1 MARGLKRFQTD
12 AVDSALRLF
21 THVKGLLDA
30 APDAVSRAD
39 AVTHNGFLLIEA
51 PTGSGK
57 TLMAGKIAEQFA
69 YMEDVVWFWFAP
81 FKGVVGQTAGFL
93 REEFAGLRLREL
105 QDDRDIGSSRRGD
118 VFVTTWQTVA
128 TRVADRRNVR
138 KEGELAP
145 SVDLLVQ
152 GLRDKKLR
160 IGVVVDEAHHGFHGD
175 TLAAKFFREIL
186 NPEYAI
192 LITATPDD
200 KDLEE
205 FEEKIGVAELRRTS
219 ISRYDVVES
228 GLIKRGVKC
237 IAYLA
242 EADKQDLVDFEQT
255 ALRDGTACHRKI
267 KQAIADAGISLT
279 PLMLVQVDQS
289 KDSVARAV
297 EELKALGFKESEIA
311 VHTAD
316 EPDANILALAN
327 DETKEVLIFKMAV
340 ALGFDAPRAFTLVS
354 MRASRDRDFGVQL
367 VGRILRVHRRLQN
380 RELPEFLNHGYVFLA
395 DAAAQEGIE
404 SAGQRI
410 NHITTAYATVSTTT
424 ALVHTP
430 GGSTVQV
437 LGPGGQS
444 FLFRTDT
451 AQPASAGEEPA
462 DLVLQALFAPGGRA
476 FAPVNVS
483 VPAPASPAEA
493 AARAVWGKYVYS
505 LKSGVPRRFLSQVVR
520 ADSEVTEAECAAQ
533 FVVSARDLLAA
544 LAGRVKVHKKTLNV
558 FTQQIQMELV
568 GAAISPEQAA
578 RQAQRALFKSGFFH
592 PKELED
598 ALLNRLQAILTE
610 EALEGA
616 DNPDA
621 VQHFLD
627 VILATHPQLL
637 YEAQRK
643 ALVKY
648 ATTIPTD
655 EELPAEYV
663 WDSPLT
669 VSPLNVYGIVPPD
682 LNGWERAFAD
692 FLDRD
697 TTGTVKWWHRNP
709 VDQDWSVCVMR
720 ADGRAFYPDF
730 IIGVAGRKTQDG
742 VLLADTKFGFEIGQE
757 FPKLLAEHPGY
768 GRTMIIHRGATGVWH
783 MTKVDTEGRPKLG
796 DELQMYNMA
805 AF

>member
-12 AVDSALRLF
+12 AVESALRLF
-21 THVKGLLDA
+21 AHVKSQLDA

-51 PTGSGK
+51 PTGAGK
-57 TLMAGKIAEQFA
+57 TLMAGKIAEQFS
-69 YMEDVVWFWFAP
+69 YTEDVVWFWFAP

-105 QDDRDIGSSRRGD
+105 QDDRDVGSSRRGD

-128 TRVADRRNVR
+128 TRVTDRRNVR

-152 GLRDKKLR
+152 GLRDMKLR

-175 TLAAKFFREIL
+175 TLAAKFFREVL
-186 NPEYAI
+186 NPDYAI

-200 KDLEE
+200 KDLED
-205 FEEKIGVAELRRTS
+205 FEEKIGVAELQRTS
-219 ISRYDVVES
+219 IARYDVVGS

-242 EADKQDLVDFEQT
+242 ESDKESLVDFEQT

-267 KQAIADAGISLT
+267 KQAIADAGISLV

-297 EELKALGFKESEIA
+297 DELKALGFKEGEIA

-327 DETKEVLIFKMAV
+327 DETKEVLVFKMAV

-380 RELPEFLNHGYVFLA
+380 RELPEFLTQGYVFLA
-395 DAAAQEGIE
+395 DAAAQAGIE

-410 NHITTAYATVSTTT
+410 NQITTAYATVSTTT

-430 GGSTVQV
+430 GGTTVQV

-444 FLFRTDT
+444 YLFRTDQ
-451 AQPASAGEEPA
+451 AQPASPTA
-462 DLVLQALFAPGGRA
+462 DVGSFVLQSLFSTAGLARAPAAG
-476 FAPVNVS
+476 
-483 VPAPASPAEA
+483 PAPSPETPAEA
-493 AARAVWGKYVYS
+493 VARVVWGKHRYA
-505 LKSGVPRRFLSQVVR
+505 LRPGVPRRFLSQVVR
-520 ADSEVTEAECAAQ
+520 EDSEVTEAECAAQ
-533 FVVSARDLLAA
+533 FAVSAAEVLAA
-544 LAGRVKVHKKTLNV
+544 LLGRVNVHKKTLDV
-558 FTQQIQMELV
+558 FTQQILMELT
-568 GAAISPEQAA
+568 AASISPQQAA
-578 RQAQRALFKSGFFH
+578 RLAQRALCKSGYFH
-592 PKELED
+592 PQELEK
-598 ALLNRLQAILTE
+598 ALLSRLRSILVE
-610 EALEGA
+610 LAYDGA
-616 DNPDA
+616 EDPER
-621 VQHFLD
+621 VEQFLD
-627 VILATHPQLL
+627 VILASHPQLL

-643 ALVKY
+643 ALAKY
-648 ATTIPTD
+648 ATTVPTE
-655 EELPAEYV
+655 EELPAQYIS
-663 WDSPLT
+663 DAPLSA
-669 VSPLNVYGIVPPD
+669 SPLNVYGIVPPD
-682 LNGWERAFAD
+682 LNSWERAFAD
-692 FLDRD
+692 LLDRD
-697 TTGTVKWWHRNP
+697 TSGTVKWWHRNP
-709 VDQDWSVCVMR
+709 VDQEWSICVML

-730 IIGVAGRKTQDG
+730 IIGVNGRGTQDG
-742 VLLADTKFGFEIGQE
+742 VLLVDTKYAFELGQE
-757 FPKLLAEHPGY
+757 FPKLLAQHPTY
-768 GRTMIIHRGATGVWH
+768 GRTMIIHRAGNGPWH
-783 MTKVDTEGRPKLG
+783 IVTVNDQDRPKLG
-796 DELQMYNMA
+796 KELRVADMLG
-805 AF
+805 F

>member
-30 APDAVSRAD
+30 APDPVSRAD
-39 AVTHNGFLLIEA
+39 AVAHNGYLLIEA

-57 TLMAGKIAEQFA
+57 TLMAGKIAEAFTFR
-69 YMEDVVWFWFAP
+69 EDVVWFWFAP

-128 TRVADRRNVR
+128 TRVTDRRNVR

-145 SVDLLVQ
+145 SIDLLVQ

-205 FEEKIGVAELRRTS
+205 FEEKIGVAELHRTS
-219 ISRYDVVES
+219 IGRFDVVES

-242 EADKQDLVDFEQT
+242 EADQQSLVDFEQT
-255 ALRDGTACHRKI
+255 ALRDGTACHRRI
-267 KQAIADAGISLT
+267 KQAIADAGLSLV
-279 PLMLVQVDQS
+279 PLMMVQV
-289 KDSVARAV
+289 KDSAGVPRAV

-327 DETKEVLIFKMAV
+327 DETKQVLVFKMAV

-380 RELPEFLNHGYVFLA
+380 RELPEFLNYGYVFLA

-410 NHITTAYATVSTTT
+410 NQITTAYATVSTTT

-444 FLFRTDT
+444 YLFRTDA
-451 AQPASAGEEPA
+451 AQPVPPGGEAES
-462 DLVLQALFAPGGRA
+462 LVLQALFATGGKSTV
-476 FAPVNVS
+476 PVNS
-483 VPAPASPAEA
+483 ADATPASPAEA
-493 AARAVWGKYVYS
+493 AARAVWGKYSYP
-505 LKSGVPRRFLSQVVR
+505 LKTGAPRRFLAQAVR
-520 ADSEVTEAECAAQ
+520 EDSEVTEAECAAQ

-544 LAGRVKVHKKTLNV
+544 LVGRVRVHKKTLDV

-568 GAAISPEQAA
+568 GASISPQQATC
-578 RQAQRALFKSGFFH
+578 QAQRALCKSGYFH
-592 PKELED
+592 PKELET
-598 ALLNRLQAILTE
+598 ALLTRLQVILTE
-610 EALEGA
+610 EAFEGA
-616 DNPDA
+616 DDPA
-621 VQHFLD
+621 RVEQFLD
-627 VILATHPQLL
+627 VILASHPQLL

-643 ALVKY
+643 ALAKY
-648 ATTIPTD
+648 ATTVPT
-655 EELPAEYV
+655 EAELPAEYT
-663 WDSPLT
+663 WDTPLNA
-669 VSPLNVYGIVPPD
+669 SPLNVYGIVPPD
-682 LNGWERAFAD
+682 VNGWERAFAE

-709 VDQDWSVCVMR
+709 VDQDWSVCVMLS
-720 ADGRAFYPDF
+720 DGRAFYPDF
-730 IIGVAGRKTQDG
+730 IIGVKGRKTQDG
-742 VLLADTKFGFEIGQE
+742 VLLADTKFGFELGQE
-757 FPKLLAEHPGY
+757 FPKLLAEHPAY
-768 GRTMIIHRGATGVWH
+768 GRTLIIHRAGTGPWQICR
-783 MTKVDTEGRPKLG
+783 VDDAGRPKLG
-796 DELQMYNMA
+796 DEVRIADLPG
-805 AF
+805 F

>member
-1 MARGLKRFQTD
+1 MARGLKGFQTK
-12 AVDSALRLF
+12 AVDRALILF

-30 APDAVSRAD
+30 APDALSRAD
-39 AVTHNGFLLIEA
+39 AVSHNGYLLIEA

-69 YMEDVVWFWFAP
+69 YIEDVVWFWFAP

-128 TRVADRRNVR
+128 TRVTDRRNVR

-145 SVDLLVQ
+145 SIDLLVQ

-186 NPEYAI
+186 NPEYSI

-200 KDLEE
+200 KDLED
-205 FEEKIGVAELRRTS
+205 FEEKIGVAELHRTS
-219 ISRYDVVES
+219 IGRFDVVES
-228 GLIKRGVKC
+228 GLIKHGVKC

-242 EADKQDLVDFEQT
+242 ADDQQSLVDFEQT
-255 ALRDGTACHRKI
+255 ALRDGTACHRRI
-267 KQAIADAGISLT
+267 EQAIADAGLSLV
-279 PLMLVQVDQS
+279 PLMMVQV
-289 KDSVARAV
+289 KDSAGVPRAV
-297 EELKALGFKESEIA
+297 EELKALGFKESAIA

-327 DETKEVLIFKMAV
+327 DETKQVLVFKMAV

-380 RELPEFLNHGYVFLA
+380 RELPAFLNYGYVFLA
-395 DAAAQEGIE
+395 DAAAQDGIE

-410 NHITTAYATVSTTT
+410 NQITTAYATVSTTT

-430 GGSTVQV
+430 GGSSVQV

-444 FLFRTDT
+444 YLFRTDA
-451 AQPASAGEEPA
+451 AQPAPPTGEAES
-462 DLVLQALFAPGGRA
+462 LVLQALFATGGKST
-476 FAPVNVS
+476 APINS
-483 VPAPASPAEA
+483 AAPSSSAEA
-493 AARAVWGKYVYS
+493 AAQAVWGKYTYT
-505 LKSGVPRRFLSQVVR
+505 LKATAPRRFLSQAVR
-520 ADSEVTEAECAAQ
+520 EDSEVTEAECAAQ

-544 LAGRVKVHKKTLNV
+544 LVGRVKVHKKTLDV

-568 GAAISPEQAA
+568 GASISPQQAT
-578 RQAQRALFKSGFFH
+578 RQAQRALCKSGYFH
-592 PKELED
+592 PKELEG
-598 ALLNRLQAILTE
+598 ALLTRLQAILTE
-610 EALEGA
+610 EAFEGA
-616 DNPDA
+616 DDPA
-621 VQHFLD
+621 RVEHFLD
-627 VILATHPQLL
+627 VILASHPQLL

-648 ATTIPTD
+648 ATTVPT
-655 EELPAEYV
+655 EAALPAEYT
-663 WDSPLT
+663 WDTPLNA
-669 VSPLNVYGIVPPD
+669 SPLNVYGIVPPD
-682 LNGWERAFAD
+682 LNGWERAFAEY
-692 FLDRD
+692 LDRD

-709 VDQDWSVCVMR
+709 VDQDWSVCVML

-730 IIGVAGRKTQDG
+730 IIGVNGRKTQDG
-742 VLLADTKFGFEIGQE
+742 VLLADTKFGFELGQE
-757 FPKLLAEHPGY
+757 FPKLLAEHPAY
-768 GRTMIIHRGATGVWH
+768 GRTLIIHRSGTGPWQICR
-783 MTKVDTEGRPKLG
+783 VDETGRPKLG
-796 DELQMYNMA
+796 DEVRIADLPG
-805 AF
+805 F